1 MSRKFLALF
10 AAALLLAGPFRTVLA
25 SGDGIEMFYLGAP
38 DCPYCRQW
46 ESRTRPGFLASPEGQ
61 AVKFVEIR
69 GETLRQPIEARHYPP
84 AYQWVF
90 EQVGPSRGVPRFLLA
105 VDGKIVHSAFG
116 TDGFEKV
123 FLPALK
129 NTLARRSPEKA

>member
-1 MSRKFLALF
+1 MFKYLVSLLFLLSTSQAL
-10 AAALLLAGPFRTVLA
+10 AQQIQV
-25 SGDGIEMFYLGAP
+25 FYLGTP

-46 ESRTRPGFLASPEGQ
+46 EARSRGPLLESPEGK
-61 AVKFVEIR
+61 AVSYVEIR

-84 AYQWVF
+84 EHQWVF

-105 VDGKIVHSAFG
+105 IDRKVVLSAFG
-116 TDGFEKV
+116 TDGYSIK

-129 NTLARRSPEKA
+129 EAVARRRMEKS

>member
-1 MSRKFLALF
+1 MMRKFALSLLLFLA
-10 AAALLLAGPFRTVLA
+10 AGAALGQGKGLEV
-25 SGDGIEMFYLGAP
+25 FYLGAP

-46 ESRTRPGFLASPEGQ
+46 ESRTRPGFLASPEGK

-84 AYQWVF
+84 AYRWVF

-105 VDGKIVHSAFG
+105 EDGKVVHTAFG
-116 TDGFEKV
+116 TDGFERV

-129 NTLARRSPEKA
+129 KALLRRSMEKKS